1 MAVPVGAEAAAPDRV
16 VGDVRADDRPVARLD
31 GQRQAVGPPQLEPDL
46 NLLRP
51 APAHR
56 REDLLVDLGREDR
69 AADELQVLGD
79 RKGRGGASEE
89 TQDEQ
94 GRHEP
99 RHARAILWSGARFQP
114 AQGTACGAVIRTGV
128 LCTPVRLNRPVEW
141 LARFEAAYEH
151 ERLRILATT

>member
-1 MAVPVGAEAAAPDRV
+1 MAVPVPAEAAAPDRM
-16 VGDVRADDRPVARLD
+16 VGDDRADDRPVARLD
-31 GQRQAVGPPQLEPDL
+31 AQRQAVGPPQLEPDL

-89 TQDEQ
+89 TQNEQ

-99 RHARAILWSGARFQP
+99 RHARRFYGAERVSSPRTSTKGSANSHPQDAP
-114 AQGTACGAVIRTGV
+114 KNSAWALRARSERGCGYSRRSVS
-128 LCTPVRLNRPVEW
+128 
-141 LARFEAAYEH
+141 
-151 ERLRILATT
+151 